1 MANPEN
7 PRAKR
12 ATYIITGAVV
22 LVLLAI
28 VLAAALSPAAPE
40 NVVSGMLNSLARSDA
55 EGLRGYVTDS
65 VLKSTQLTALSG
77 EESPWQLFWRD
88 GAQLF
93 AHYRVE
99 EAVVQGDRAEV
110 TVYYGPGLIQSGE
123 FILCREGRRWK
134 VCGASD

>member
-40 NVVSGMLNSLARSDA
+40 NVVSGMLNSLARSDV